1 MAICRKFRVGEDV
14 IWTSDPCTERIEDVG
29 WRRDRKRVRNVW
41 AGRMFGGV

>member
-41 AGRMFGGV
+41 AGKMFGGV

>member
-29 WRRDRKRVRNVW
+29 WRRDRKRVKKVW